1 MDLIKEIMRDLY
13 CVGQWFNLLAFGA
26 AVLVKTRRGDRK
38 HNITNTIL
46 SRVADCRLKGPSHLT
61 TDEPDLISNQK
72 PKAIKYDPEKYL
84 ASSVASKLE
93 ESNFKTAIRLI
104 CSEDK
109 SALDKPETLAALKYK
124 NPPAPS
130 DRRTPCDPDSSDRF
144 NSLQV
149 STEEVAI

>member
-1 MDLIKEIMRDLY
+1 MVQFAGFRSSCSGENKKRRSKAQHHKHDSVPSCGLPIEGAKSFDHR
-13 CVGQWFNLLAFGA
+13 WF
-26 AVLVKTRRGDRK
+26 
-38 HNITNTIL
+38 
-46 SRVADCRLKGPSHLT
+46 
-61 TDEPDLISNQK
+61 DEPDLISNQK

-104 CSEDK
+104 WSEDK